1 MPALHPRQ
9 VVIDAVIARLT
20 GATVAGSRVEDT
32 RVELYAPGELPAIS
46 VYALREPVRP
56 DSAGMAPRE
65 LTRDVKVE
73 IVGQVAHTAALP
85 VGKAMNAIALEIE
98 TAMDT
103 DQYLGG
109 AAGDS
114 ILEDTEMEVRDE
126 GDPLVGVVALTYSVT
141 YRTSPAAPGDL
152 DDLLR
157 VGATYEL
164 VGGVADTVPASDLVT
179 VQDP

>member
-9 VVIDAVIARLT
+9 AVIDSVIARLT

-32 RVELYAPGELPAIS
+32 RVEPYVPGELPAIS

-56 DSAGMAPRE
+56 ESAGMAPRE

-98 TAMDT
+98 TAMDA

-114 ILEDTEMEVRDE
+114 ILEDTEMEIRDE
-126 GDPLVGVVALTYSVT
+126 GDPLVGVVVLTYSVT

-152 DDLLR
+152 DDFRR
-157 VGATYEL
+157 VGATTQI
-164 VGGVADTVPASDLVT
+164 VGADEDNTVSDLVV
-179 VQDP
+179 VQPDP